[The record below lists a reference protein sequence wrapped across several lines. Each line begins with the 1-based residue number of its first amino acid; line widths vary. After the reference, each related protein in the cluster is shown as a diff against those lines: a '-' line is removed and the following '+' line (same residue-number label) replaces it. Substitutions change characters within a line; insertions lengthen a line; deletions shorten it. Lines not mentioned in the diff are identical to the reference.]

1 MNCRDTSISAGL
13 GLFDGGREYTIG
25 WRMEPA
31 RRTVPGLRLGLQAAR
46 REHTA
51 ACGDTEY
58 AIRLGAIVTW

>member
-51 ACGDTEY
+51 TYGDTEY